1 MFQRIVEKYRGAH
14 CVVIG
19 AGGIGTA
26 IATSLASAGAKLTI
40 ADANIA
46 SVDKLAA
53 SLGAAVVAK
62 QSLDVRTHETVR
74 AFFAA
79 IEQSVGPVDF
89 LFYTAGVLN
98 IEPFLETSPEAWDKA
113 IAINLSGTFHCV
125 RTVAES
131 MVRRKR
137 GSILL
142 LGSIAGTKA
151 RSGTRVNPVY
161 NTTKAGLAAFVN
173 ATAMQLRPHSVRINC
188 ISPGPTATPM
198 MAIQPESVNRAV
210 DEIALD
216 GRMNQPEDIA
226 EVALFVAAQ
235 GRFTGED
242 VPVGGG
248 LGLGG

>member
-1 MFQRIVEKYRGAH
+1 MFQRIVEKYRDAH

-26 IATSLASAGAKLTI
+26 IATSLAHAGAKLAI
-40 ADANIA
+40 ADASRA
-46 SVDKLAA
+46 SVDKLAGV
-53 SLGAAVVAK
+53 LGSNLAAK
-62 QSLDVRTHETVR
+62 HQLDVRTHETVR
-74 AFFAA
+74 TFFSE
-79 IEQSVGPVDF
+79 IEQSVGAVDF

-98 IEPFLETSPEAWDKA
+98 IEPFLETSSETWDQA
-113 IAINLSGTFHCV
+113 IAINLSGAFHCV
-125 RTVAES
+125 RAVTDS
-131 MVRRKR
+131 MVQRKR

-173 ATAMQLRPHSVRINC
+173 ATAMQLRPHRVRINC

-198 MAIQPESVNRAV
+198 MALQPEAVNRAV

-216 GRMNQPEDIA
+216 GRMNQPDDIA
-226 EVALFVAAQ
+226 EVALFVAGQ

-242 VPVGGG
+242 VAVGGG